1 MKIGLSS
8 YSLVNRIY
16 SGEMSVLDVMQ
27 FAADNGAKH
36 FELVPF
42 GYKFYDDE
50 TGQFD
55 EGLIEAVRAK
65 SAELG
70 LPLSNYAVLADL
82 LKPTEAEREAE
93 RERLKRHIDVAAKLG
108 VPFMRHDVSSF
119 RRPLE
124 LNTPAE
130 FERLFPLMVE
140 QTRELSEYAAQ
151 YGITTLVENHGFFVN
166 GGDRLV
172 RLAEAVGR
180 ENFGVLCDIGNFA
193 CVDEDCLVAVKKV
206 LPYTK
211 FFHLKDFYIRKTE
224 ELPLGGGLFRCDS
237 GNWFSTNS
245 GEYML
250 RGSILGQGDLPVRHI
265 FRAIC
270 EYAPSADMFG
280 SLEFEGMEAPEDGSR
295 LGMATAEALC
305 AR

>member
-1 MKIGLSS
+1 M
-8 YSLVNRIY
+8 VNRIY
-16 SGEMSVLDVMQ
+16 SGEMNILQVME
-27 FAADNGAKH
+27 FAAESGAQH

-42 GYKFYDDE
+42 GYKFYDDQAG
-50 TGQFD
+50 TFD
-55 EGLIEAVRAK
+55 EELIEAVRAK

-93 RERLKRHIDVAAKLG
+93 RERLKRHIDVAGKLG

-124 LNTPAE
+124 QNTPAE
-130 FERLFPLMVE
+130 VERLFSLMVE
-140 QTRELSEYAAQ
+140 QIRELSEYAEQ
-151 YGITTLVENHGFFVN
+151 YGVTTLVENHGFFVN
-166 GGDRLV
+166 GGDRMV
-172 RLAEAVGR
+172 RIAEAVGR
-180 ENFGVLCDIGNFA
+180 ENFGILCDIGNFA
-193 CVDEDCLVAVKKV
+193 CVDDDCLVATKKV

-211 FFHLKDFYIRKTE
+211 FFHLKDFYVRKTE

-250 RGSILGQGDLPVRHI
+250 RGSILGQGDLPIRHI
-265 FRAIC
+265 FRAIA
-270 EYAPSADMFG
+270 EYEPAKDTFA
-280 SLEFEGMEAPEDGSR
+280 SLEFEGMEAPEDGSK
-295 LGMATAEALC
+295 LGMATAEALQN
-305 AR
+305 R